1 MNAKRL
7 LLLSNSTNVGMGY
20 LEHAKPHI
28 AKYLGKEIFKVAFVP
43 FAGITITRE
52 NYVKRVSDA
61 FAQIGYEIFSLHL
74 ESDPIKALEKAD
86 AIAVGGGN
94 TFKLVHDLYKTGL
107 MSAIAQKVN
116 EGLPFIGWSAGSNVA
131 CPSLRTTNDMP
142 VIEPPSFTT
151 MNIVPFQINPH
162 YLDAHPEGHGGE
174 TRQQRLEEFL
184 ELNPGTWVVGLR
196 EGTILRVEGDKVQ
209 LIGDRPARIFK
220 KGIEYYE
227 LDNTGDF
234 SFLMK

>member
-1 MNAKRL
+1 MNLKRL

-28 AKYLGKEIFKVAFVP
+28 ANYLGKEIKKVAFVP
-43 FAGITITRE
+43 FAGVTISWE
-52 NYVKRVSDA
+52 HYVKRVSDA
-61 FAQIGYEIFSLHL
+61 FSEIGYEIFSLHM

-107 MSAIAQKVN
+107 MDVIPQKVKQ
-116 EGLPFIGWSAGSNVA
+116 GLPFIGWSAGSNVA
-131 CPSLRTTNDMP
+131 CPTLRTTNDMP
-142 VIEPPSFTT
+142 IIEPPSFTT
-151 MNIVPFQINPH
+151 MNLVPFQINPH

-174 TRQQRLEEFL
+174 TRQQRIEEFL
-184 ELNPGTWVVGLR
+184 ELNPETYVVGLR
-196 EGTILRVEGDKVQ
+196 EGTILNVEGDQ
-209 LIGDRPARIFK
+209 MRLLGDRPARIFK

-227 LDNTGDF
+227 LDNTADF
-234 SFLMK
+234 SFLLK